1 MTEYI
6 SVAAFIISIATG
18 IYSWWKSRAAER
30 KAKTTNVMDTS
41 VQALK
46 MLSDVTKEHGR
57 QFILFEEAKLRFH
70 RRTWELQDEA
80 RALDAD
86 DICNDITQKRD
97 MILKESKEQSGR
109 DNEIHSALLKNTQT
123 FVVFYKDEK
132 SDEINI
138 RQALLGLHQVMV
150 GTSQVGWGQCQQMS
164 AFEGFLFS
172 WELAISA
179 RRTLQAAERKRDA
192 ADQMVGG
199 ADHLNASSGPASL
212 STAPASGG

>member
-6 SVAAFIISIATG
+6 SVAAFIISITTG
-18 IYSWWKSRAAER
+18 IYSWWKSRAAEL

-80 RALDAD
+80 RALGAD
-86 DICNDITQKRD
+86 DICDDIKQKRER
-97 MILKESKEQSGR
+97 ILKESKEQSGR

-138 RQALLGLHQVMV
+138 RQPREREMRRIKWSAARNTSTRHQ
-150 GTSQVGWGQCQQMS
+150 GQHC
-164 AFEGFLFS
+164 LRRPR
-172 WELAISA
+172 LA
-179 RRTLQAAERKRDA
+179 E
-192 ADQMVGG
+192 
-199 ADHLNASSGPASL
+199 GPALGEVSL
-212 STAPASGG
+212 TSMTLPVRV

>member
-6 SVAAFIISIATG
+6 SVAAFIISIGTG
-18 IYSWWKSRAAER
+18 IYSWWKGRAAER

-46 MLSDVTKEHGR
+46 MLSDVTHEHSR

-80 RALDAD
+80 GALGAD
-86 DICNDITQKRD
+86 DICNDIKQNREA
-97 MILKESKEQSGR
+97 ILKESKKQSDR
-109 DNEIHSALLKNTQT
+109 DNEIHSALLNNTQT
-123 FVVFYKDEK
+123 FVLFYKDAK

-138 RQALLGLHQVMV
+138 RHALLGLHQVMV
-150 GTSQVGWGQCQQMS
+150 GTSQVGWGQCLQMS
-164 AFEGFLFS
+164 GFEDLLFS

-179 RRTLQAAERKRDA
+179 RRALQAAERKGDA

-199 ADHLNASSGPASL
+199 ADHVGASAGPAS
-212 STAPASGG
+212 SSAAPASGG